1 MLAPIS
7 TAIDGIGKAPIQ
19 LKNPTHLRTSIH
31 QPTKIGAYIGPGRP
45 LSEVDLVIVPI
56 NDVST
61 QLVGHGELLHDFYGL
76 IEQNVLDYFKDVTPG
91 TLGDKCSSYKTML
104 GRDYNFTETDKN
116 FVIGLAAQI
125 AAPSNPSNQLD
136 CIGSEKAALG
146 ILNFP
151 YSKSSGAVLTE
162 ASIHDHFLG
171 QTGARASITPIQA
184 DDYLEDVS
192 SLMNAYVA
200 NDDKLFGGSG
210 ADAQARFASIV
221 YPGTIGVVDLTS
233 RFWITPPA
241 AEGVS
246 FVDFITRLKDREI
259 QWFGC
264 PFYQPQGSFDAII
277 LAMPR
282 EPGIGVGAAN
292 APLHQDPTA
301 PAVASA
307 GNIQSKAGG
316 QGGGDS
322 GKPKYILSELVA
334 IRVAVHAAN
343 GAPQISK
350 LEITEQESA
359 IAQAAAA
366 NAGQCGLQIPLI
378 DISSLAPSGGQKAQ
392 DQSGGQNPPTGP
404 KAAGAAAH
412 GP

>member
-1 MLAPIS
+1 
-7 TAIDGIGKAPIQ
+7 
-19 LKNPTHLRTSIH
+19 
-31 QPTKIGAYIGPGRP
+31 
-45 LSEVDLVIVPI
+45 
-56 NDVST
+56 
-61 QLVGHGELLHDFYGL
+61 
-76 IEQNVLDYFKDVTPG
+76 
-91 TLGDKCSSYKTML
+91 
-104 GRDYNFTETDKN
+104 
-116 FVIGLAAQI
+116 
-125 AAPSNPSNQLD
+125 
-136 CIGSEKAALG
+136 LG

-200 NDDKLFGGSG
+200 NDDKVFGGSG

-246 FVDFITRLKDREI
+246 FVDFITRLKDRGI

-282 EPGIGVGAAN
+282 EAGIGVG
-292 APLHQDPTA
+292 
-301 PAVASA
+301 
-307 GNIQSKAGG
+307 
-316 QGGGDS
+316 
-322 GKPKYILSELVA
+322 
-334 IRVAVHAAN
+334 
-343 GAPQISK
+343 
-350 LEITEQESA
+350 
-359 IAQAAAA
+359 AQAAAA